1 MAVGWRWW
9 GALLE
14 CSWLSWPP
22 QRGAKVLGLNVG
34 AVQPSEADLR
44 AGKPM
49 VLAGP
54 AASVTRLEVRGDA
67 LRLESEEMLK
77 QEDGSAHQIPASA
90 HPLWILT
97 IWSGPG
103 LADFWPSS
111 EG

>member
-1 MAVGWRWW
+1 M
-9 GALLE
+9 
-14 CSWLSWPP
+14 P
-22 QRGAKVLGLNVG
+22 GLNVG
-34 AVQPSEADLR
+34 AGQPSEADLR
-44 AGKPM
+44 AGMLM